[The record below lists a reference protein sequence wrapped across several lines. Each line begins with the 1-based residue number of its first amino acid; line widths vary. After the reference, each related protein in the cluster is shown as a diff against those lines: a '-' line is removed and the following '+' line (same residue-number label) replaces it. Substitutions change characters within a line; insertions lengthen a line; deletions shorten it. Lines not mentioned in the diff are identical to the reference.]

1 MFRPVNRYIQIDLKN
16 EEENKTDSGILL
28 PDEYKPTEETY
39 VTATVI
45 NFSDDVK
52 YASKLSKGST
62 VVVDKKM
69 IEAINFADKSINVV
83 LENYILGILS

>member
-39 VTATVI
+39 VTATVV

-52 YASKLSKGST
+52 YASKLSKGSI